1 MIDID
6 FYPSAGSDWP
16 VSAVKPRRVARME
29 LSQWLEGFAGLELSD
44 QDHGFLRLAEIILQV
59 EPEGASR
66 RCTEI
71 DAGLIS

>member
-6 FYPSAGSDWP
+6 FYPSGGSDWP

-29 LSQWLEGFAGLELSD
+29 LSQWLEGFGGLELSH
-44 QDHGFLRLAEIILQV
+44 QDRGFLRLAEMILQD
-59 EPEGASR
+59 EPEGTSR
-66 RCTEI
+66 RCAEI